1 MSIVGSFVKSVD
13 YQPSDVVSAL
23 TFLTEKQCL
32 LPHSWRDRVI
42 SLACCNDATLTHISL
57 PCGDGCKHDLV
68 VAVWGRLDNRQILSR
83 ELPAPA
89 LLDSDAELLLNAYL
103 RWGINFLDRVAG
115 DFCCAVYDGR
125 QRRLL
130 LGRDFLGRRPL
141 VYHDSPQAL
150 YFASEQSSLW
160 AISGAAKEIDEDS
173 LAEWFAK
180 QPWPESRTF
189 HKNICRVQPGHIL
202 IVDDK
207 GMCIHRYW
215 RPEELPILHF
225 RHDEEYS
232 EALLA
237 TLDEAVSCR
246 LPAIGAVA
254 SSLSAGFDSP
264 SVTALAAR
272 QLARQGRTLTAF
284 TAVPQAGFDA
294 NSHYPGRL
302 CNEGHLSAILAEMY
316 PNIDH
321 VLIPNNSIPLLEA
334 IKTGVQINN
343 SPTLGGFNV
352 TWFQAMLEK
361 AKILNASVFLT
372 GQSGNATISYNGRLL
387 SSLLSNKRS
396 FTPARELLALH
407 RAGSSRISL
416 AWQIISPF
424 LPPFL
429 FNAIRSLFG
438 RKKKIDSVYDLSCI
452 NPHFARESGVE
463 ERFHRQGI
471 VQGLADNTDSRS
483 LRLYMLGL
491 MDSGIAT
498 AANWRRHGFY
508 ISDPTAD
515 KRVVELCLSIPY
527 EQYLWHGEPR
537 SLIRRAMSGI
547 LPPEILANHRKGMQ
561 SADWRLTLMAQLT
574 EMRVELDLL
583 ESSPLAQYYLNLER
597 MRMLLEKLP
606 KVNLRER
613 EVISNYFGLVRSFA
627 AGVFIRHVENGSE

>member
-1 MSIVGSFVKSVD
+1 MSIVGSFAKSVD
-13 YQPSDVVSAL
+13 YRPSDVVSVL
-23 TFLTEKQCL
+23 TSLTEKQY
-32 LPHSWRDRVI
+32 LPPHCWRDRVI
-42 SLACCNDATLTHISL
+42 NLACCSDATLAHISV
-57 PCGDGCKHDLV
+57 PCSDGGKHDLV
-68 VAVWGRLDNRQILSR
+68 VAVWGRLDNRQNLSR

-89 LLDSDAELLLNAYL
+89 LLDSDADLLLNAYL

-150 YFASEQSSLW
+150 HFASEQSSLW
-160 AISGAAKEIDEDS
+160 AISGVAKEIDEDS

-180 QPWPESRTF
+180 QPRPESRTF

-202 IVDDK
+202 IVDDN

-225 RHDEEYS
+225 RHGEEYS

-254 SSLSAGFDSP
+254 SSLSAGLDSP

-294 NSHYPGRL
+294 KSHYPGRL
-302 CNEGHLSAILAEMY
+302 CNEGHLAASLAEMY

-343 SPTLGGFNV
+343 SPNLGGINV

-361 AKILNASVFLT
+361 AKSLNASVFLT
-372 GQSGNATISYNGRLL
+372 GQAGNVTISYDGRLL
-387 SSLLSNKRS
+387 SSILSNKLS
-396 FTPARELLALH
+396 YTSARELLALH
-407 RAGSSRISL
+407 REGSSRISL

-429 FNAIRSLFG
+429 FNAIRILFG

-463 ERFHRQGI
+463 ERFQRQGI
-471 VQGLADNTDSRS
+471 VQSHADNTDSRS
-483 LRLYMLGL
+483 LRLYKLGK

-508 ISDPTAD
+508 LSDPTAD
-515 KRVVELCLSIPY
+515 KRVVELCLSIPN

-547 LPPEILANHRKGMQ
+547 LPPEILANRRKGLQ
-561 SADWRLTLMAQLT
+561 SADWTMTLMAQLP

-583 ESSPLAQYYLNLER
+583 KSSPLAQYYLNLER
-597 MRMLLEKLP
+597 MHMLLEKLP
-606 KVNLRER
+606 KVNHRER
-613 EVISNYFGLVRSFA
+613 EAISNYSGLVRSFV
-627 AGVFIRHVENGSE
+627 AGVFIRQIESESE